1 MNETTQRRSI
11 SVVVHTVQTVLLVSA
26 LVTVVSV
33 RKPWIGAAQN
43 FHQRKQTT
51 NFTSRQG
58 NKNKTA
64 HKVTDTL
71 PIHNNETLSSRDG
84 ASTMGDSEVFEKEVD
99 TSEEWLDNMAHHAG
113 NQTSVIYLN
122 TSEAYD
128 LLVQGYRWKDFSRDF
143 FKLQEGWDAQWNQA
157 FCAVA
162 ASAALLNSL
171 VGLTDLPMDPSY
183 NPYPYAT
190 QDNMFNECTN
200 ANVIHR
206 NETFDGIFVEPYG
219 LGMDQT
225 KEMISC
231 HLSNDSW
238 SVEAYHVDPTVISI
252 EKMRRDLVTALMS
265 PTSRVVINF
274 DRSSVNQHGDG
285 HWSPIGSYSYAND
298 AFLVMDVAK
307 YKYPPAWIPATM
319 LYQSLSTLD
328 SCGYWNFPH
337 AQDALS
343 GKKHHSNVKN
353 ILGCQ
358 ATYRG
363 YIIVK
368 QT

>member
-1 MNETTQRRSI
+1 
-11 SVVVHTVQTVLLVSA
+11 
-26 LVTVVSV
+26 
-33 RKPWIGAAQN
+33 
-43 FHQRKQTT
+43 
-51 NFTSRQG
+51 
-58 NKNKTA
+58 
-64 HKVTDTL
+64 
-71 PIHNNETLSSRDG
+71 
-84 ASTMGDSEVFEKEVD
+84 MGDSEVFEKEVD

-183 NPYPYAT
+183 DPYPYAT

-231 HLSNDSW
+231 HLSSDSW
-238 SVEAYHVDPTVISI
+238 SVEAYHVDPTLISI
-252 EKMRRDLVTALMS
+252 EEMRRDLLTALMS
-265 PTSRVVINF
+265 PVSRVMINF
-274 DRSSVNQHGDG
+274 DRSSVHQHGDG

-328 SCGYWNFPH
+328 SCGSWNFPH

-353 ILGCQ
+353 ILGCK

>member
-11 SVVVHTVQTVLLVSA
+11 STVVQTVLIVLSASA
-26 LVTVVSV
+26 LVTVVTV

-43 FHQRKQTT
+43 FHQRKETPSFAASQ
-51 NFTSRQG
+51 S
-58 NKNKTA
+58 
-64 HKVTDTL
+64 
-71 PIHNNETLSSRDG
+71 NETTRKENHAPAVHNETISFTDG
-84 ASTMGDSEVFEKEVD
+84 ATEEDSEAFEKEVD
-99 TSEEWLDNMAHHAG
+99 TSEEWWHNMTHHAG
-113 NQTSVIYLN
+113 NLTSVIYLN

-128 LLVQGYRWKDFSRDF
+128 FLVQGYKWKDFSHDF

-171 VGLTDLPMDPSY
+171 LGLTDLPIDPSY
-183 NPYPYAT
+183 DPYPYAT

-206 NETFDGIFVEPYG
+206 NGTYDGIFVEPYG

-231 HLSNDSW
+231 HLSSDSW
-238 SVEAYHVDPTVISI
+238 SVEAYHVDPTQISI
-252 EKMRRDLVTALMS
+252 EKMRRDLLTALMS
-265 PTSRVVINF
+265 PTSRVMINF
-274 DRSSVNQHGDG
+274 DRSSVNQHGGG
-285 HWSPIGSYSYAND
+285 HWSPIGSYSRAND

-307 YKYPPAWIPATM
+307 YKYPPAWIPATT
-319 LYQSLSTLD
+319 LYQALCTLD
-328 SCGYWNFPH
+328 SCGSWNFPN

-343 GKKHHSNVKN
+343 GTSRHSKVKK
-353 ILGCQ
+353 ILGCK